1 VPSRVPAFAP
11 FGVRSF
17 RFQWPSDLGTSWAFE
32 METVILGWYVLA
44 ETKSVL
50 LLTVFGSLQWLGT
63 LISPLFGVVGD
74 RIGHRNLLCA
84 MRAFYTAQAIL
95 LMVLAL
101 TGALNPV
108 HVLVISTFMG
118 MVRPSDMVMRY
129 ALVGETMPS
138 AHLMGAMSIERTTS
152 DSARV
157 IGALSGAGLVAA
169 LGMGPAYVAITAFYV
184 ASLLLTLGIA
194 RKPAAR
200 RVSAETSVPLL
211 RASPWRD
218 LREAVAYVWTTPLL
232 LAALSLAFLVNLTAY
247 PLVLGLL
254 PYVAK
259 EIYQTDQTGL
269 GYLVASFSAGALFG
283 SIVLTHSGGSVRA
296 ARAMVLFSGAWYV
309 MLATF
314 AQMPSLST
322 GIVALVF
329 AGCAQS
335 LSLVPMSALLLRN
348 SDERFHGRI
357 MGLRMFAIYGLPIG
371 LLAAGPIIDRFGYP
385 ALATLYCTIGIAF
398 TVLIA
403 VRWRAHVWQRAA
415 PANRL

>member
-1 VPSRVPAFAP
+1 
-11 FGVRSF
+11 
-17 RFQWPSDLGTSWAFE
+17 
-32 METVILGWYVLA
+32 METVILGWYVFA

-84 MRAFYTAQAIL
+84 MRGFYTAQAIL

-129 ALVGETMPS
+129 ALVGETMPA

-194 RKPAAR
+194 RKPATR
-200 RVSAETSVPLL
+200 RVSAVTPVLLL
-211 RASPWRD
+211 RASAWRD
-218 LREAVAYVWTTPLL
+218 LREAVAYVWATPLL
-232 LAALSLAFLVNLTAY
+232 LGALSLAFLVNLTAY

-296 ARAMVLFSGAWYV
+296 ARAMVIFSGAWYV

-322 GIVALVF
+322 GIFALVL

-385 ALATLYCTIGIAF
+385 ALATLYCAIGIAF

-403 VRWRAHVWQRAA
+403 VRWRVHVWRREA